1 MTALRKTTAAL
12 ISDAAPFAIR
22 AERASDVAAREALLD
37 ACFGDNRHTRTCQ
50 RLRDGRAPAEGLAL
64 SAVRQGRVVGSVRLW
79 HVSAGGIPALM
90 LGPLAVE
97 ASSRQLGVGA
107 ALMDHALAAAKARGH
122 RAVILLGDAPYYAR
136 FGFSAAKTGELSLP
150 GAFERDRLL
159 GLELSEGALDDAWGM
174 IAPTGA
180 PLPKPKAGPTRQEGT
195 SSCRAWLDAMPEN
208 LPEPSAGAASTLP
221 QRHHHGAPD
230 RDLGHDRAGPPGA
243 PLGRLRAGGLRRCQ
257 AIPIAPRGV
266 AHSGEKPLNRAKP
279 ARIIPSP
286 SHDRGSDAPSPDFNR
301 LAL

>member
-1 MTALRKTTAAL
+1 MTALRKTPVAL
-12 ISDAAPFAIR
+12 LSDAAPFVIR

-37 ACFGDNRHTRTCQ
+37 ACFGDNRHVRTCQ

-64 SAVRQGRVVGSVRLW
+64 SAVRQGRLVGSVRLW

-136 FGFSAAKTGELSLP
+136 FGFSAAKTGELTLP
-150 GAFERDRLL
+150 GTFERDRLL
-159 GLELSEGALDDAWGM
+159 GLELGEGALDGAWGM

-180 PLPKPKAGPTRQEGT
+180 PLPK
-195 SSCRAWLDAMPEN
+195 S
-208 LPEPSAGAASTLP
+208 
-221 QRHHHGAPD
+221 
-230 RDLGHDRAGPPGA
+230 RAG
-243 PLGRLRAGGLRRCQ
+243 RARKALLV
-257 AIPIAPRGV
+257 PR
-266 AHSGEKPLNRAKP
+266 AA
-279 ARIIPSP
+279 
-286 SHDRGSDAPSPDFNR
+286 
-301 LAL
+301 